1 MSFQIFL
8 MSYILAFSAHS
19 YAFSLAVYPDDASN
33 ATTTGASTTTTTPR
47 PRKGLVVRD
56 DGELQLAIVISS
68 YVSCSLISLGAII
81 WVVFDSVVSGN
92 IPDPMP
98 LLAKGT
104 FMCDVRP
111 QTLGIFGPVS
121 LV

>member
-1 MSFQIFL
+1 

-33 ATTTGASTTTTTPR
+33 ATSTGASTTTTTPR

-56 DGELQLAIVISS
+56 DSELHLAIVISS

-81 WVVFDSVVSGN
+81 WVVFDSAISGN

-104 FMCDVRP
+104 FTHDVRLEL
-111 QTLGIFGPVS
+111 LGILKPLS
-121 LV
+121 LF